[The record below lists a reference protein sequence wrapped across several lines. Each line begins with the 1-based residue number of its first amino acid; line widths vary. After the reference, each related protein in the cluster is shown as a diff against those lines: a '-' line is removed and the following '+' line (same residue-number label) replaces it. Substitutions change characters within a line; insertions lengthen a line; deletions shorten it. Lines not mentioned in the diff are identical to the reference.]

1 MTQEN
6 KNEIVKAGQNEAVPQ
21 PSYEVAP
28 LSAKQMKTQIQQIQA
43 IMKDCMI
50 DKEHYGTVP
59 GCGDKKVLLKAGA
72 EKLTFVFHMAPRY
85 KISKTDLP
93 GGHREYEV
101 IASLYQK
108 GTDVFLGEGVGSAST
123 MESKYRYRN
132 TARKCPKCHQ
142 ETIGQSKPEYGGG
155 YYCNQK
161 KGGCG
166 AKFPKG
172 DPSIEEQVTGKVEN
186 EDPADCFNTVL
197 KMSKKRALTD
207 ATLTATAAS
216 DIFTQDLEED
226 YLEHEDGEEPGNS
239 QPQKKADDKMPQ
251 PKKEKPSAEDNT
263 AKLAELVAAAATF
276 NVTPQQLEGAIKK
289 TYKKTS
295 AELTIQEIDQ
305 IKAEHFTAKPKE

>member
-1 MTQEN
+1 MSEN
-6 KNEIVKAGQNEAVPQ
+6 QNQIVKADQPIYAV
-21 PSYEVAP
+21 EP
-28 LSAKQMKTQIQQIQA
+28 LSAKQMKMQIQQIQA

-85 KISKTDLP
+85 KTNKTDLP
-93 GGHREYEV
+93 NGHREYEV
-101 IASLYQK
+101 IASLFQK

-132 TARKCPKCHQ
+132 SARKCPKCNQ

-155 YYCNQK
+155 YYCSQK

-172 DPSIEEQVTGKVEN
+172 DPEIENQATGKVEN

-197 KMSKKRALTD
+197 KMGKKRALVD

-216 DIFTQDLEED
+216 DIFTQDYDED
-226 YLEHEDGEEPGNS
+226 YDLENDNNEGHDEKPE
-239 QPQKKADDKMPQ
+239 PQKKPDEKMPQ
-251 PKKEKPSAEDNT
+251 GKKAEPAQAKTEVRQNLIDLFKAAADFNNTSAKSLEAAIVKTYSKPST
-263 AKLAELVAAAATF
+263 
-276 NVTPQQLEGAIKK
+276 
-289 TYKKTS
+289 
-295 AELTIQEIDQ
+295 ELTDAEIEQ
-305 IKAEHFTAKPKE
+305 IKAEHFTKKA